1 MLRLLVVILMMAN
14 LGLYAWTQGWLNNAL
29 GTVPDGDREP
39 QRLSAQIDPTALR
52 VLPTTRVSVD
62 RTPPPVEAPA
72 SEPAQIAAS
81 APDTAATPEPASA
94 PAPAP
99 APANAQP
106 TSPVPGT
113 AAAVAAAAESTA
125 PVCMEAGPFNA
136 VEWRRAEVAL
146 RASLDAGLW
155 VPSVR
160 ERPGKW
166 MVYVGPY
173 NSDAIMEKRAA
184 TLRKLG
190 IDYNEVSNMPDY
202 EPGFDFGRYTDE
214 DAARNLKARLTDQ
227 GIKYV
232 RVVPLVPGGTF
243 TTVRIAKADATLLPR
258 IEKLNKGSRFRAH
271 PFELCPR

>member
-1 MLRLLVVILMMAN
+1 MLRLLVVILMVAN
-14 LGLYAWTQGWLNNAL
+14 LGLYAWSQGWLSHAL
-29 GTVPDGDREP
+29 GMAPDGDREP
-39 QRLSAQIDPTALR
+39 QRLSAQIDPAALR
-52 VLPTTRVSVD
+52 VLAPAGGAAID
-62 RTPPPVEAPA
+62 RTPPPVDAPPPD
-72 SEPAQIAAS
+72 PAQTATSAPETAVTPEAAS
-81 APDTAATPEPASA
+81 S

-99 APANAQP
+99 MPANAQP

-113 AAAVAAAAESTA
+113 AAAAEATA

-136 VEWRRAEVAL
+136 AEWRRAEAAL
-146 RASLDAGLW
+146 RALLDEGRW
-155 VPSVR
+155 VPTVR

-214 DAARNLKARLTDQ
+214 DAARSLKARLTDQ

-243 TTVRIAKADATLLPR
+243 TTVRIAKADAALLPR
-258 IEKLNKGSRFRAH
+258 LEKLNKGSRFRAH